1 MKQGDLSQWN
11 NIEAC
16 KIFSFSHSLLMSC
29 CLTIQF
35 HPIEYLL

>member
-11 NIEAC
+11 NIE
-16 KIFSFSHSLLMSC
+16 IFSFSHSLLMSC

-35 HPIEYLL
+35 HQIEYLL